1 MCSHK
6 DLLTV
11 PVPHGAITSGSMD
24 HGTML
29 GVHCA
34 IHSPSKEAAFHH
46 GISSSVP
53 NSLPSLVRVES
64 VGNQPGLADSG
75 RSPGQLKF
83 DIRGSTNFHPH
94 SLPEHH
100 DGLTN
105 GVHLNSP
112 GTMTANINPSPP
124 EIFDNRQLHRVSSN
138 GQSVELNE
146 AGKRHGSLGAFSFND
161 FVFVFPNCITILT
174 FLGKVK

>member
-1 MCSHK
+1 MLSHK
-6 DLLTV
+6 YLLTV
-11 PVPHGAITSGSMD
+11 PVPHVAITSGSMD

-34 IHSPSKEAAFHH
+34 IHSPSTEAAFHH

-83 DIRGSTNFHPH
+83 DIRGTTNFHPH
-94 SLPEHH
+94 SLPEYH
-100 DGLTN
+100 DGLTT

-112 GTMTANINPSPP
+112 GTMTANFNPSPP

-138 GQSVELNE
+138 GHSVELNE
-146 AGKRHGSLGAFSFND
+146 AGKCHGSLGAFSFHD
-161 FVFVFPNCITILT
+161 FVFCFC
-174 FLGKVK
+174 FLIA